1 MPWLVRGF
9 SGVLGAYVRVRVRS
23 CVRACVR
30 ACVLVRA
37 CVRECARACFRCD
50 GMLLFSLRN
59 VIVIAQF
66 QNHHHCSKSDAAARR
81 SSAPTNAP
89 LAASL
94 RVVRDTPQLRA
105 PLDDGR

>member
-1 MPWLVRGF
+1 
-9 SGVLGAYVRVRVRS
+9 
-23 CVRACVR
+23 
-30 ACVLVRA
+30 
-37 CVRECARACFRCD
+37 
-50 GMLLFSLRN
+50 MLLFSLRN

-81 SSAPTNAP
+81 SSAPANAP